1 MNIREF
7 YNFIESNHIDL
18 DYEFCIFAKYND
30 DSLISIDKVDYILR
44 DCEAKKLI
52 FISSFI

>member
-7 YNFIESNHIDL
+7 YNFIEANHIDL

-44 DCEAKKLI
+44 DCEAEKLI